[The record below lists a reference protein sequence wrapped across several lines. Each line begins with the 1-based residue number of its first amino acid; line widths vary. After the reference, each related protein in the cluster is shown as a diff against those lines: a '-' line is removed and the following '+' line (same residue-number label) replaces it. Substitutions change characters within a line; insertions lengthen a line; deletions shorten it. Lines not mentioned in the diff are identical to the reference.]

1 MSKHHLQSMTEQIL
15 NTGHGCAPFHYKQ
28 ASDQSSKSIEF
39 EDIPIKMVVDERPV
53 RLLAYQIHQ
62 EKGGSD
68 LDNWFEAERELV
80 NNY

>member
-1 MSKHHLQSMTEQIL
+1 MTKHHLQNLAEQIL
-15 NTGHGCAPFHYKQ
+15 NKGHRCA
-28 ASDQSSKSIEF
+28 IEF
-39 EDIPIKMVVDERPV
+39 DDIQTKMVVDERPV

-68 LDNWFEAERELV
+68 LDNWFEAERDLV